1 MRSLPGFDQ
10 ILRAT
15 SRMMRERQYR
25 LAYQPAPCA

>member
-25 LAYQPAPCA
+25 LA